1 MKMFVYLTN
10 YLAICIVRRF
20 GLSFHHSY
28 FHLHLSSTLIL
39 YSLVFWLLD
48 HTSLSITMHSAL
60 PEIKNVVIQLHMN
73 HSLHNVIPS
82 KVFCNKI
89 TNVTPGKSPGP
100 DMDGP

>member
-1 MKMFVYLTN
+1 MP
-10 YLAICIVRRF
+10 
-20 GLSFHHSY
+20 
-28 FHLHLSSTLIL
+28 
-39 YSLVFWLLD
+39 
-48 HTSLSITMHSAL
+48 SAL